1 MHPADRLE
9 WNSGRRTGLE
19 RRPLQEFGEW
29 MCERA
34 AAYQN
39 AYSLAAEQILP
50 SGENKFPRRQQ
61 FPATGRTNHVSLE
74 PGTTGK
80 PKSRCFCCEGEHRV
94 MACIKCFGTR
104 HSAADCTFGKG
115 CGAHGCPYIHHP
127 LLHDAGEK
135 HDKGSSH
142 HTSLSAQ
149 VNCVKVALGVIRM
162 KAYTSGGQLIQYRCR

>member
-1 MHPADRLE
+1 
-9 WNSGRRTGLE
+9 
-19 RRPLQEFGEW
+19 

-61 FPATGRTNHVSLE
+61 FPATGRTNHVTLE

-94 MACIKCFGTR
+94 MACPIFKEMPTKEKVRFCVKRRLCIKSFGTR

-149 VNCVKVALGVIRM
+149 VNRVMVALGVIRM
-162 KAYTSGGQLIQYRCR
+162 KAYTSGGQLIQYRC

>member
-1 MHPADRLE
+1 
-9 WNSGRRTGLE
+9 
-19 RRPLQEFGEW
+19 

-61 FPATGRTNHVSLE
+61 FPATGRTNHVRLE

-80 PKSRCFCCEGEHRV
+80 PKSRCFCCEGEHRE
-94 MACIKCFGTR
+94 MACPIFKEMPTKEKVRFCVKRRLCMKCFGTR

-115 CGAHGCPYIHHP
+115 CGAHGCPYIHDITHCFTMP
-127 LLHDAGEK
+127 ER
-135 HDKGSSH
+135 S
-142 HTSLSAQ
+142 TT
-149 VNCVKVALGVIRM
+149 KVAAITHHFQPRWIVSRW
-162 KAYTSGGQLIQYRCR
+162 R